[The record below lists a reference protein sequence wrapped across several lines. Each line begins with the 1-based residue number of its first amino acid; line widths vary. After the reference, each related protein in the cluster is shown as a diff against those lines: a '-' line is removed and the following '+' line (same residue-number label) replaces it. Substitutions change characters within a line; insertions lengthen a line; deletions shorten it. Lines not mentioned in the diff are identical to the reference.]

1 MATKTASIDELV
13 AELSNARSAKR
24 RAAAKS
30 LRKLGDPIAGPAIE
44 EALRREVQDP
54 RTWETQYQMIMA
66 LGECRYEPS
75 VPLLLDLSTRKLE
88 HMVYVAI
95 GDALVRLSAD
105 PEKELLRILSTG
117 KPALAEGA
125 LRAVAVLHLGL
136 STEGIESVIAHVA
149 KPENEQLRFWVAAA
163 APGWDDPRVQMFL
176 HDCSQSGR
184 KETREAAQAA
194 LEKKYLRWNP
204 L

>member
-1 MATKTASIDELV
+1 MATKTASIDKLV
-13 AELSNARSAKR
+13 EELSNARSAKR

-30 LRKLGDPIAGPAIE
+30 LRKLGDPIAGAAIE

-105 PEKELLRILSTG
+105 PEKELLRVLSTG

-125 LRAVAVLHLGL
+125 LRAVAMLRLDL
-136 STEGIESVIAHVA
+136 STEAIESVIAHVA

-163 APGWDDPRVQMFL
+163 APGWDGPTVQAFL
-176 HDCSQSGR
+176 HDCSRLDR

-194 LEKKYLRWNP
+194 LKKKYLRWNP